1 MWAPRPR
8 KGCSSVF
15 DFPWPEPEFVI
26 RPARKVDLPA
36 LGRLGLSLAQAHH
49 EWDPARFF
57 VPEGGA
63 RGYADWL
70 GREARNRRAVVLVA
84 RTEGRVA
91 GYAYGRIEPRDWN
104 LLRDKCGVVVDLMVD
119 PYYRR
124 LGAGSRLLKALIEA
138 LRTKGAPFVVLQA
151 AAANRSARRFF
162 ESSGFRPTLIEMAK
176 TLEPQDPPPRAKKKT
191 GGRTRSRKGA

>member
-26 RPARKVDLPA
+26 RPAKKADLPA
-36 LGRLGLSLAQAHH
+36 LGRLGLALAQAHH
-49 EWDPARFF
+49 AWDPARFF

-70 GREARNRRAVVLVA
+70 GREARSRRAVVLVA

-91 GYAYGRIEPRDWN
+91 GYAYGRLEPRDWN
-104 LLRDKCGVVVDLMVD
+104 LLRDRCGVVVDLMVD

-124 LGAGSRLLKALIEA
+124 LGAGSRLLKALIAA
-138 LRTKGAPFVVLQA
+138 LQAKGAPFVVLQA
-151 AAANRSARRFF
+151 ASANKSAQRLF
-162 ESSGFRPTLIEMAK
+162 ESAGFRPTLVEMAK
-176 TLEPQDPPPRAKKKT
+176 TLEPAPEPKKRRAA
-191 GGRTRSRKGA
+191 RTRKGA